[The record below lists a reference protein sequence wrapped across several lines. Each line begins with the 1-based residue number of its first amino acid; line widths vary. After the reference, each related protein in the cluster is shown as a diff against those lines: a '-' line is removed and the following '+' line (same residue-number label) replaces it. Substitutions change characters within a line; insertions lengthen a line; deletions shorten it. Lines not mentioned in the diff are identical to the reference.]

1 MPLTGG
7 SRVPVGFL
15 RALAGLSILCLGTL
29 LMGDAGPVRAD
40 TPPGFKSIEVGT
52 LHTCAITTADGLKC
66 WGLNSS
72 GQLGTGDFANNSVP
86 KNVVVLGLGGTKQVS
101 AGGAHTCAVAAN
113 RVRCW
118 GDNTWGQ
125 LGNGQS
131 GPAAANPYPLL
142 VTDSLVAMQVSAG
155 HDHTCVLTLETEVW
169 CWGLNNYG
177 QVGNNT
183 SGNAWL
189 GPTPVCETGTGFTC
203 EGGQR
208 LSGVKKV
215 EAGGLHTCAL
225 LYGGDLKCWGMNY
238 NGQLGI
244 GPRANPDV
252 VPTTA
257 ECTTGTSD
265 GCRALPADVTGFPF
279 PIDDFAV
286 GGAETCV
293 VDLINDVYCW
303 GYNAHGQ
310 VGNGTFEPSPPYAVF
325 SPEFVDDFVD
335 DVITEA
341 VTGDSACALDDLGAV
356 WCWGLNNLG
365 AAGTGAFTARETAP
379 RPVVGLSA
387 DVVDI
392 AGGGTHNCAVLASG
406 GAKCWGYN
414 HFGQLGNGLTTP
426 ELTGVNTPVDVV
438 TPDVGLLGAHFLRC
452 PEIGSAPCPAPAPT
466 GQFISTDDAAIIAM
480 SFQAQLYD
488 VFHVTFTRP
497 AVYPDDGTTVDLD
510 TCTIAVLLENGVPTA
525 LANCR
530 YAGNPAAFEV
540 IDTFPAG
547 CPCFFDAVVS
557 LPVSGE
563 NWTVDGLPVPALG
576 AAFAG
581 HWQVAVKEP
590 SGRTTALPFS
600 IQRVP
605 AVLLVHG
612 YGSSCQ
618 KGMYAVEPWVEAHLV
633 DYTIFPGS
641 EGDVADRVE
650 CFNPGSPLPGNAGY
664 DWELGTFAIS
674 AQMEQYVEGPGG
686 FLERTGPLPEDK
698 INIIAHSYGGV
709 NSRYYIEKRG
719 GSAYVDKLVMLGT
732 PNLGTLASDGA
743 MLLDLGACLSGGLL
757 SPACQADLADG
768 VWQDD
773 LGARDMS
780 MVSPILPQINT
791 GWTPSS
797 TEYRVLTG
805 EVALN
810 ADPPASWSTLAFPG
824 PDDCLVSS
832 ASAAGPFPPA
842 TTFVYQNV
850 SHKAACQGLPG
861 EADDPPNPACQS
873 DLVHTFCQINQFLG
887 IPLGEAPAGPGIVS
901 APARRNALLVN
912 AVAPA
917 PTGESGIADL
927 YFGTTQAATVSH
939 QVYVESSAGGVA
951 FSAIW
956 PDADSTPDFHLT
968 LRRPDNSIALD
979 TDSDVSHGPATPFM
993 EGQLAD
999 IWAIDAALAGYW
1011 TLEITPVS
1019 PLPSPQPFLVMTAM
1033 ADSIV
1038 LSAAASPAHPAS
1050 GQPVTLTADLSSV
1063 PGLTATV
1070 SATALTADGAP
1081 VQVPLLDDGAGQDV
1095 AGGDGIYSAAITFSS
1110 CGLRAVSFTATG
1122 TSNGEPFE
1130 RSTAT
1135 IVDVCTDS
1143 DADGYDDE
1151 TEVSLGSDPADA
1163 GSTPEHSSLAAT
1175 CTDGVD
1181 NDGDGTI
1188 DGADTGCS
1196 ATPTPTSTPT
1206 NTATAT
1212 NTPTRTPTKT
1222 PTVTNT
1228 STHTSTPS
1236 GGAAGFTV
1244 TNNNDSGAGSLRQAI
1259 LSANA
1264 TAGFDTIVFDGAVTG
1279 TITLTGGHMSITKD
1293 VSIVGPG
1300 SGVLTVS
1307 GNNASRVFL
1316 VNSGVT
1322 VAISGLTI
1330 ADGNGGGGNGGG
1342 IFNAGTL
1349 AVSSSILS
1357 GNLAQFGGGIGN
1369 DSGAT
1374 LTVSNSI
1381 LIGNSGAAT
1390 SGLGGAISN
1399 FGMLTVLNST
1409 LSDNSSLGGNGGG
1422 AIFNF
1427 STGTA
1432 TISGSTLSGNSAVGA
1447 GGGIYNQGMLTVLSS
1462 ALSGNS
1468 TSGNGGGIL
1477 NFTGTVH
1484 VSFSTLSGNTA
1495 GLGGGIYSIFGAVTV
1510 SNSAISGNAVSS
1522 FGGGIFSQG
1531 ALTILNSTL
1540 SGNQAGGNGGGIFI
1554 TTGVVQVSFS
1564 TLSGNTASQ
1573 GGSMSSGSD
1582 TLTVKN
1588 NIVEGGTPENCLLDS
1603 PPIDAGGNLATDASC
1618 PGLTEVAAASLNLG
1632 PLADNGGPTHTH
1644 ALQAGSVALSAALD
1658 CTDSSGAT
1666 VTQDQRGTARP
1677 QGAACDAGAYEAQT
1691 ELTSTP
1697 SPTATPTSTP
1707 TNTATATYT
1716 PTPTM
1721 TPTAT
1726 PIIGC
1731 PGGDV
1736 GALPSVAIQAG
1747 WFVVDCTLDLPDA
1760 SSGDGACRT
1769 AGGVCTLRAAFQ
1781 QAEAAFGLNTI
1792 VLPEGVFELQRLAN
1806 YSEYCC
1812 FGSHVASGDLDV
1824 MNGGDLT
1831 IYGAGSDRTIIDG
1844 SYSQGVEVPGEGVS
1858 GYPSGILQI
1867 GNQNILGT
1875 GIDVVIEDVG
1885 FRDGKMA
1892 GIVIYQKR
1900 GTTNPNTLT
1909 LNRVA
1914 IADMVSEASLGLL
1927 SDADLTDV
1935 SIRNGN
1941 TGIVVYPETHVT
1953 LTRVRIDNSGN
1964 DSMQIGSGT
1973 ALIPAPQVDIVDSTF
1988 DASHRSGMSSGGNVT
2003 IHGLTISNAAEHA
2016 IDNQGLM
2023 SITNSTISGGGGG
2036 GNSVSS
2042 RGAISNFGAGVL
2054 NMTNVTMANNSS
2066 GASAISGPN
2075 IYPATGGIHNAA
2087 TVNVRNSLF
2096 ANNVDL
2102 GNVPGDCI
2110 GTLNSL
2116 GYNVFEGPQGCTIA
2130 GDQTGNVLG
2139 VEAPLDALAD
2149 NGGMTWTHAL
2159 LPQSPAIAGADP
2171 ANCPQ
2176 TDQRGEPRPQGDGCD
2191 SGSFESALTRDDV
2204 AADTPTPPPSATPT
2218 PTATDTPTPAAT
2230 ATDTPVPTA
2239 TDTAQPETPTST
2251 STPTATAAS
2260 TATDTPVPTATST
2273 PGAADTPTSTPTV
2286 TSTAT
2291 NTPVP
2296 TATSTATATATF
2308 TPTAVTAASATA
2320 AVSRTAVATQTAV
2333 LTRTPIAV
2341 TATVVR
2347 TATIRP
2353 SPTVTPT
2360 PAPAATGRRR
2370 SEGTP
2375 VAGSTS
2381 GPSLSAT
2388 APASQP
2394 QTSDVLSGAA
2404 TPPRQG
2410 IVLPDTGGRTT
2421 AGHRGLGPVAGV
2433 LLLWF
2438 SGAALAV
2445 LYRRRSA

>member
-1 MPLTGG
+1 MRIRLCFLKTGPLRTGG
-7 SRVPVGFL
+7 VPGGL
-15 RALAGLSILCLGTL
+15 PGALAGLIVLCLGAL
-29 LMGDAGPVRAD
+29 SMSGAGPARAD
-40 TPPGFKSIEVGT
+40 TPPGFKSIEVG
-52 LHTCAITTADGLKC
+52 LNHTCAITTADGLKC

-72 GQLGTGDFANNSVP
+72 GQLGTGDFANRSIP
-86 KNVVVLGLGGTKQVS
+86 KNVVVLGLGGTEQVS

-125 LGNGQS
+125 LGNGLS
-131 GPAAANPYPLL
+131 GPSAANPYPLL
-142 VTDSLVAMQVSAG
+142 VTDSLVATQVSAG

-225 LYGGDLKCWGMNY
+225 LDGGDLKCWGMNY

-257 ECTTGTSD
+257 ECTSGTSD
-265 GCRALPADVTGFPF
+265 GCRALPADVTGFPN
-279 PIDDFAV
+279 PLVDVAV
-286 GGAETCV
+286 GGAETCA

-310 VGNGTFEPSPPYAVF
+310 AGNGAFEPSPPYGVF
-325 SPEFVDDFVD
+325 SPSFVADFVD
-335 DVITEA
+335 DIITEA
-341 VTGDSACALDDLGAV
+341 VTGDSACALDDLGGV

-426 ELTGVNTPVDVV
+426 ELTGVNTPVDVA

-452 PEIGSAPCPAPAPT
+452 PEIGSAPCPTPAPT
-466 GQFISTDDAAIIAM
+466 GQFISTDDAATIAM

-497 AVYPDDGTTVDLD
+497 AVYPDDGTPVDLD
-510 TCTIAVLLENGVPTA
+510 ACTIAVLLESDVPTA

-540 IDTFPAG
+540 IDTFPTG

-563 NWTVDGLPVPALG
+563 NWTVDGLPVPPLG

-590 SGRTTALPFS
+590 SGRTTTLPFS
-600 IQRVP
+600 IQRAP

-618 KGMYAVEPWVEAHLV
+618 KGMYAVEPWVEQHLV
-633 DYTIFPGS
+633 DYTVFPGS

-686 FLERTGPLPEDK
+686 FLERTRPLPEDK

-719 GSAYVDKLVMLGT
+719 GSAYVDKLIMLGT

-743 MLLDLGACLSGGLL
+743 MLLDLGACMYAGLL
-757 SPACQADLADG
+757 APECIADLADG

-873 DLVHTFCQINQFLG
+873 NPVHTFCQINQFLG
-887 IPLGEAPAGPGIVS
+887 IPLQEAPAGPGIVS
-901 APARRNALLVN
+901 APVRRNALLVN

-917 PTGESGIADL
+917 ATGESGIADL
-927 YFGTTQAATVSH
+927 YFGTAQAATVSH

-956 PDADSTPDFHLT
+956 PDADSTPDFQLAV
-968 LRRPDNSIALD
+968 RRPDNSLVLD
-979 TDSDVSHGPATPFM
+979 TDSDVSHGPAAPFM
-993 EGQLAD
+993 EGQLVD
-999 IWAIDAALAGYW
+999 IWAIDAPLAGYW
-1011 TLEITPVS
+1011 TVEITPVS
-1019 PLPSPQPFLVMTAM
+1019 PLPSPQPFLAMTAM
-1033 ADSIV
+1033 VDSIV
-1038 LSAAASPAHPAS
+1038 LRAAAAPAHPAS

-1063 PGLTATV
+1063 PALTATV
-1070 SATALTADGAP
+1070 SATALTSGGGP
-1081 VQVPLLDDGAGQDV
+1081 VLVSLQDDGAGPDV
-1095 AGGDGIYSAAITFSS
+1095 AGGDGIFTAEITFSS
-1110 CGLRAVSFTATG
+1110 CGPRAVSFTATG
-1122 TSNGEPFE
+1122 TSGGEPFE
-1130 RSTAT
+1130 RSNVT
-1135 IVDVCTDS
+1135 IIDVCTDS
-1143 DADGYDDE
+1143 DADGHDDE

-1181 NDGDGTI
+1181 NDGDNTI
-1188 DGADTGCS
+1188 DGADAGCS

-1206 NTATAT
+1206 NTAIAT
-1212 NTPTRTPTKT
+1212 NTSTRTPT
-1222 PTVTNT
+1222 PT
-1228 STHTSTPS
+1228 
-1236 GGAAGFTV
+1236 
-1244 TNNNDSGAGSLRQAI
+1244 I
-1259 LSANA
+1259 
-1264 TAGFDTIVFDGAVTG
+1264 
-1279 TITLTGGHMSITKD
+1279 
-1293 VSIVGPG
+1293 
-1300 SGVLTVS
+1300 
-1307 GNNASRVFL
+1307 
-1316 VNSGVT
+1316 
-1322 VAISGLTI
+1322 
-1330 ADGNGGGGNGGG
+1330 
-1342 IFNAGTL
+1342 
-1349 AVSSSILS
+1349 
-1357 GNLAQFGGGIGN
+1357 
-1369 DSGAT
+1369 
-1374 LTVSNSI
+1374 
-1381 LIGNSGAAT
+1381 
-1390 SGLGGAISN
+1390 
-1399 FGMLTVLNST
+1399 
-1409 LSDNSSLGGNGGG
+1409 
-1422 AIFNF
+1422 
-1427 STGTA
+1427 
-1432 TISGSTLSGNSAVGA
+1432 
-1447 GGGIYNQGMLTVLSS
+1447 
-1462 ALSGNS
+1462 
-1468 TSGNGGGIL
+1468 
-1477 NFTGTVH
+1477 
-1484 VSFSTLSGNTA
+1484 
-1495 GLGGGIYSIFGAVTV
+1495 
-1510 SNSAISGNAVSS
+1510 
-1522 FGGGIFSQG
+1522 
-1531 ALTILNSTL
+1531 
-1540 SGNQAGGNGGGIFI
+1540 
-1554 TTGVVQVSFS
+1554 
-1564 TLSGNTASQ
+1564 
-1573 GGSMSSGSD
+1573 
-1582 TLTVKN
+1582 
-1588 NIVEGGTPENCLLDS
+1588 
-1603 PPIDAGGNLATDASC
+1603 
-1618 PGLTEVAAASLNLG
+1618 
-1632 PLADNGGPTHTH
+1632 
-1644 ALQAGSVALSAALD
+1644 
-1658 CTDSSGAT
+1658 
-1666 VTQDQRGTARP
+1666 
-1677 QGAACDAGAYEAQT
+1677 
-1691 ELTSTP
+1691 
-1697 SPTATPTSTP
+1697 
-1707 TNTATATYT
+1707 
-1716 PTPTM
+1716 

-1731 PGGDV
+1731 PSGDV
-1736 GALPSVAIQAG
+1736 GALPPVAIQAG

-1769 AGGVCTLRAAFQ
+1769 VGGVCTLRAAFQ
-1781 QAEAAFGLNTI
+1781 QAEAAFGVNTI

-1844 SYSQGVEVPGEGVS
+1844 SYSQGVDVPGEGVS

-1892 GIVIYQKR
+1892 GIVLYQKR

-1909 LNRVA
+1909 LNRVS

-1927 SDADLTDV
+1927 SDAHLTDV

-1941 TGIVVYPETHVT
+1941 AGIVVFPETHVT
-1953 LTRVRIDNSGN
+1953 LTRVRIDSSGN

-1973 ALIPAPQVDIVDSTF
+1973 ALIPAPQVDVVDSTF
-1988 DASHRSGMSSGGNVT
+1988 DASHRNGMSSGGNVT
-2003 IHGLTISNAAEHA
+2003 IRGSTISNAATHA

-2023 SITNSTISGGGGG
+2023 SITDSTISGGRGV
-2036 GNSVSS
+2036 GNTVPT

-2054 NMTNVTMANNSS
+2054 NLTNVTMANNSS

-2075 IYPATGGIHNAA
+2075 TYPATGGIHNTA

-2102 GNVPGDCI
+2102 DNVPGDCI

-2149 NGGMTWTHAL
+2149 NGGPTWTHAL
-2159 LPQSPAIAGADP
+2159 LPQNPAIAGADP
-2171 ANCPQ
+2171 ANCPP

-2218 PTATDTPTPAAT
+2218 PTATDTPAAT

-2239 TDTAQPETPTST
+2239 TDTALPETPTST
-2251 STPTATAAS
+2251 STPTASATATAAY

-2273 PGAADTPTSTPTV
+2273 PGAVDTPTSTLTATNTA

-2291 NTPVP
+2291 NTPA
-2296 TATSTATATATF
+2296 TTSTT
-2308 TPTAVTAASATA
+2308 TPRPTSTTTPEPRSSGGGGA
-2320 AVSRTAVATQTAV
+2320 QP
-2333 LTRTPIAV
+2333 TRTSTPVHVSTVAA
-2341 TATVVR
+2341 ATVV
-2347 TATIRP
+2347 P
-2353 SPTVTPT
+2353 VTPT
-2360 PAPAATGRRR
+2360 R
-2370 SEGTP
+2370 
-2375 VAGSTS
+2375 V
-2381 GPSLSAT
+2381 
-2388 APASQP
+2388 SQP
-2394 QTSDVLSGAA
+2394 LGV
-2404 TPPRQG
+2404 
-2410 IVLPDTGGRTT
+2410 IVAPDTGSGPGGGLR
-2421 AGHRGLGPVAGV
+2421 AGLIWFIVA
-2433 LLLWF
+2433 LA
-2438 SGAALAV
+2438 GAAAAAFATGSLTT
-2445 LYRRRSA
+2445 RR